1 MVKMNLHSEFE
12 DPQIQR
18 LNEFFLVAD
27 RIRKAGR
34 NPRQGLGKFKK
45 PSPNGGGARLSAP
58 ASNENLL
65 FTKGSFAPPTQGS
78 RKVPSESNFFPQE
91 IRSAKMKQARSKRRR
106 PRLLSTLR
114 RNASSQARTRKQSR
128 RGAMAGSA
136 KDTPNGHLQRSSTK
150 ASRHELK

>member
-45 PSPNGGGARLSAP
+45 SSPNGGGARLSTP
-58 ASNENLL
+58 ASNENPL
-65 FTKGSFAPPTQGS
+65 FTNGSFAPPTQGS
-78 RKVPSESNFFPQE
+78 REAPSESNFFPPGNPLGKDEASVIQASE
-91 IRSAKMKQARSKRRR
+91 TSAA
-106 PRLLSTLR
+106 LNT
-114 RNASSQARTRKQSR
+114 
-128 RGAMAGSA
+128 
-136 KDTPNGHLQRSSTK
+136 
-150 ASRHELK
+150 